1 METAYSNNVI
11 EINIREGMLLLLKK
25 LWILL
30 LCGIIGAGA
39 AGVVSKY
46 LIRPV
51 YTSTA
56 RMYIINRQ
64 ENSSLTLADLQSGA
78 QLTKDYMI
86 LVKSRPVM
94 DQVIKELKLPV
105 TSDELDQRIKVETPE
120 GTRILEITVTDRD
133 PATAKKIADMIA
145 LVSVERMS
153 VVMGSEKANILEEG
167 NLAKYPS
174 SPNVFRYTVLGGLA
188 AAILAGF
195 VIILL
200 HIANDSIRTTED
212 IEKYLGITVLGMLPI
227 EERLLKDSR
236 KSTSKIRA
244 GKKKRKALLA

>member
-1 METAYSNNVI
+1 
-11 EINIREGMLLLLKK
+11 MLLLLKK

-145 LVSVERMS
+145 LVSVERMT

-174 SPNVFRYTVLGGLA
+174 GPNVFRYTVLGGLA

-195 VIILL
+195 VLSCFI
-200 HIANDSIRTTED
+200 
-212 IEKYLGITVLGMLPI
+212 
-227 EERLLKDSR
+227 
-236 KSTSKIRA
+236 
-244 GKKKRKALLA
+244 